1 MFELTKANE
10 IVSSINE
17 NRVLDKIEDFNKA
30 KKNFDV
36 NKFLEYITIS
46 NNLNNK
52 TDELSKKL
60 NSFPKGE
67 MGLTLDNVVK
77 SDEFKKVKSEFNNY
91 NNTLGDYNK
100 SNKEFMKLYSKYFK
114 YILTKDLVK
123 YINKI
128 NNWKEVI
135 WEK

>member
-1 MFELTKANE
+1 MELTKATE
-10 IVSSINE
+10 IVNSINE

-60 NSFPKGE
+60 NSFPKDE

-77 SDEFKKVKSEFNNY
+77 SDEFRKVKSEFNKY

-114 YILTKDLVK
+114 YILSRDLLQYIDK
-123 YINKI
+123 INK
-128 NNWKEVI
+128 
-135 WEK
+135 

>member
-1 MFELTKANE
+1 MFELTKATE
-10 IVSSINE
+10 IVNSMNE

-36 NKFLEYITIS
+36 NKFLEFITIS
-46 NNLNNK
+46 TNLSNK

-60 NSFPKGE
+60 NSFPKDE

-77 SDEFKKVKSEFNNY
+77 SDEFRKVKSEFNKY

-114 YILTKDLVK
+114 YILSRDLLQYIDK
-123 YINKI
+123 INK
-128 NNWKEVI
+128 
-135 WEK
+135 

>member
-128 NNWKEVI
+128 NN
-135 WEK
+135 

>member
-1 MFELTKANE
+1 MELTKANE
-10 IVSSINE
+10 IVNSINE

-60 NSFPKGE
+60 NSFPKDE

-77 SDEFKKVKSEFNNY
+77 SDEFRKVKSEFNKY

-114 YILTKDLVK
+114 YILSRDLLQYIDK
-123 YINKI
+123 INK
-128 NNWKEVI
+128 
-135 WEK
+135 

>member
-10 IVSSINE
+10 IVNSINE

-60 NSFPKGE
+60 NSFPKDE

-77 SDEFKKVKSEFNNY
+77 SDEFRKVKSEFNKY

-114 YILTKDLVK
+114 YILSRDLLQYIDK
-123 YINKI
+123 INK
-128 NNWKEVI
+128 
-135 WEK
+135 

>member
-10 IVSSINE
+10 IVNSMNE

-36 NKFLEYITIS
+36 NKFLEFITIS
-46 NNLNNK
+46 TNLSNK

-60 NSFPKGE
+60 NSFPKDE

-77 SDEFKKVKSEFNNY
+77 SDEFRKVKSEFNKY

-114 YILTKDLVK
+114 YILSRDLLQYIDK
-123 YINKI
+123 INK
-128 NNWKEVI
+128 
-135 WEK
+135 

>member
-1 MFELTKANE
+1 MELTKATE
-10 IVSSINE
+10 IVNSINE

-60 NSFPKGE
+60 NSFPKDE

-77 SDEFKKVKSEFNNY
+77 SDEFRKVKSEFNKY
-91 NNTLGDYNK
+91 NNTLQDYNK

-114 YILTKDLVK
+114 YILSRDLLQYIDK
-123 YINKI
+123 INK
-128 NNWKEVI
+128 
-135 WEK
+135 